1 MKLIKYAS
9 IVALLGTLVG
19 CGHGYE
25 GEYQSKTGS
34 SNEFMNA
41 FAGAAG
47 SQKIVIGS
55 DYIESQG
62 QRTEFD
68 DIFVRESGGESYLVF
83 KVIFQGEVG
92 AQNILYG
99 CTTNSRF
106 NPWLCYFGKE
116 K

>member
-9 IVALLGTLVG
+9 IVALIGTLVG

-25 GEYQSKTGS
+25 GEYQSKAGS

-68 DIFVRESGGESYLVF
+68 DIFVRESGEESYLVF
-83 KVIFQGEVG
+83 KDSESEEAWKIVDEDTLLQGNGFMNVK
-92 AQNILYG
+92 LV
-99 CTTNSRF
+99 RV
-106 NPWLCYFGKE
+106 K
-116 K
+116 